1 MYDIVIVDD
10 EPSIREGLAQLLDWE
25 SLGFTIAG
33 AAANGKEALRLY
45 ADIRPDLMIVDIRMP
60 GMDGMALIRELKMRE
75 ADVRV
80 LVLSGYADFEYA
92 RQAIALGVD
101 NYLLKPVDEDEL
113 TEYLGV
119 IKQSLDAAAAKRGL
133 EQRTARRL
141 RGERITAM
149 LSGERTGAGAWE
161 SELASWG
168 LSAEGYRIVLIEIRG
183 QDGEAAHAQGLIAD
197 RLAETYEKAGS
208 AVVFRAGSQVGL
220 LFGESRLRDSERRK
234 LMTALGEWSER
245 LGCSVFAAAGDGVA
259 AAADI
264 PRSYGTAK
272 QRLQRRFFY
281 DGADFIDEETAG
293 RLPAPSTR
301 PIDPESLLPL
311 TEQLYLTVSS
321 GNVFS
326 VAPLVEEI
334 GERLLSGGEGEAS
347 LKARFVQLLTRLL
360 EKLSVRDAAA
370 RDASAAYDKKLL
382 EINEA
387 RGYDSMLTQI
397 SGLLADL
404 ARRADDG
411 GGERQIQKM
420 KQLIDSHY
428 PDNLKLEKLAA
439 AFNYNSAYLGKLF
452 KTVTGDSFNTYLDK
466 VRISRAKQLLQAGF
480 KVYEVA
486 ERVGYTNPDYFHA
499 KFRKYEGLSPTAY
512 RGMCESSEVTSN
524 KDG

>member
-1 MYDIVIVDD
+1 MYNIVIVDD

-33 AAANGKEALRLY
+33 AAASGKEALRLY
-45 ADIRPDLMIVDIRMP
+45 ADIQPDLMIVDIRMP
-60 GMDGMALIRELKMRE
+60 GMDGMALIRELKKGE

-113 TEYLGV
+113 TEYLAV

-133 EQRTARRL
+133 EHRTARRL
-141 RGERITAM
+141 RGERLAAM
-149 LSGERTGAGAWE
+149 LSGERHEAEAWAT
-161 SELASWG
+161 ELASWG
-168 LSAEGYRIVLIEIRG
+168 LRAEGYRVVLIDIRG
-183 QDGEAAHAQGLIAD
+183 EGGEAAHAQGQIAD
-197 RLAETYEKAGS
+197 RLANTYEKAGG
-208 AVVFRAGSQVGL
+208 AVIFRAGAQVGL
-220 LFGESRLRDSERRK
+220 LLGESRLRDSERRK
-234 LMTALGEWSER
+234 LMTSLGEWAER
-245 LGCSVFAAAGDGVA
+245 LGCCVFAAAGDGVA

-264 PRSYGTAK
+264 PFSYGTAK
-272 QRLQRRFFY
+272 QRLQYRFFY

-293 RLPAPSTR
+293 RLPAPSMR
-301 PIDPESLLPL
+301 PIDPEALLPL
-311 TEQLYLTVSS
+311 TEQLYLSVSS
-321 GNVFS
+321 GNVLR

-334 GERLLSGGEGEAS
+334 GDRMLSGGEGEAS

-360 EKLSVRDAAA
+360 EKLSVRDPAA
-370 RDASAAYDKKLL
+370 REASAAYEKKLL

-397 SGLLADL
+397 AALLADF

-411 GGERQIQKM
+411 GGERQIEKM

-466 VRISRAKQLLQAGF
+466 VRIARAKQLLQAGL

-499 KFRKYEGLSPTAY
+499 KFRKYEGLSPSAY
-512 RGMCESSEVTSN
+512 RGMLESSPAARK